1 MLVLLFYLKMSYST
15 CISNVSSL
23 PTTLQKDQTL
33 KKRPQKN
40 YRPVFNARHYMDF
53 FYTHSYSQ
61 HLYNYNRNSTLEQHI
76 CKGNSVQHIMTS
88 NECYVAYSASQA
100 SLPRKTAIVTNCHI
114 RAFSSKM
121 TWSLAVLA
129 EIVLAG
135 SKNRIQVLIFIGE
148 WGEWGEWEKDKSIL
162 CFSIIQNR

>member
-1 MLVLLFYLKMSYST
+1 MLVLPFYLKMSYSR

-33 KKRPQKN
+33 KKRPQKIIDLCLMLDTTWISSIHILTAN
-40 YRPVFNARHYMDF
+40 TCTITTETQLLNSIFAKEIQFN
-53 FYTHSYSQ
+53 
-61 HLYNYNRNSTLEQHI
+61 
-76 CKGNSVQHIMTS
+76 TS

-100 SLPRKTAIVTNCHI
+100 PLPRKTAIVTNCHI

-135 SKNRIQVLIFIGE
+135 SKNRIQVLIFI
-148 WGEWGEWEKDKSIL
+148 
-162 CFSIIQNR
+162 